1 MNYFLIAVVLLI
13 AYLLGSFPSGLSL
26 VFLTTGQD
34 LRRMGSGRTG
44 GTNAGRAGG
53 TWVGI
58 ATGILDALKAML
70 AVLIARFLFP
80 GFHELEAIAGLATVL
95 GHNYSIFLTEWIPWG
110 SIKRPVLHG
119 GAGGAPTVGS
129 AIAFWWPSAL
139 IVLPVGIIVFLFVG
153 YASITT
159 LVGGIVIAVVFTIR
173 ALLGISSWAY
183 AVFGYIACLLLAF
196 ALRPNIERLMKGT
209 ERIVGLRAWWAARNS
224 QGSKET
230 RINENPA
237 VTQP

>member
-1 MNYFLIAVVLLI
+1 MDFVLLAVMI
-13 AYLLGSFPSGLSL
+13 LVGYVLGSFPSGLSL
-26 VFLTTGQD
+26 VWLTTGQD

-58 ATGILDALKAML
+58 ATGVLDAAKAFLAIML
-70 AVLIARFLFP
+70 ARVIFP
-80 GFHELEAIAGLATVL
+80 GFHGLEALVGLAAVL

-110 SIKRPVLHG
+110 KIKRPVFHG

-129 AIAFWWPSAL
+129 AIAFWWLSAL
-139 IVLPVGIIVFLFVG
+139 IVLPVGILVFVFIG

-159 LVGGIVIAVVFTIR
+159 LVGGLVIAVIFTIR
-173 ALLGISSWAY
+173 AVLGESSWAY

-196 ALRPNIERLMKGT
+196 ALRPNIDRLIKGT
-209 ERIVGLRAWWAARNS
+209 ERLVGLRAWWLERRTETVKHPPA
-224 QGSKET
+224 QGTS
-230 RINENPA
+230 A
-237 VTQP
+237 SS